1 MQNAL
6 RSRHVP
12 KHVLIR
18 SIAAIALA
26 GALAIPS
33 TATAPAQAAP
43 VAASVHAPR
52 AAVMASSL
60 AARKAAKRARVVAYA
75 RRAIGKRY
83 RWGAVGPRAYDCS
96 GLVLASYRAV
106 GIKLPHSSRMQWR
119 HGKRVSVRKLLPG
132 DILYYTYYTRYTRGS
147 GRISHVALYVGGGK
161 MVHASRRGIPV
172 KMVKMR
178 TRGLVGARRIV

>member
-1 MQNAL
+1 VQNAL
-6 RSRHVP
+6 RSWHVP

-18 SIAAIALA
+18 SIAATALA

-43 VAASVHAPR
+43 VAVSVHAPR
-52 AAVMASSL
+52 AAVAASSL
-60 AARKAAKRARVVAYA
+60 AARKAAKRGRVVAYA
-75 RRAIGKRY
+75 KQAIGKRY

-106 GIKLPHSSRMQWR
+106 GIRLPHSSRMQWR
-119 HGKRVSVRKLLPG
+119 YGKRVSVRKLLPG
-132 DILYYTYYTRYTRGS
+132 DILFYSRGS

-161 MVHASRRGIPV
+161 MVHASRRGVPV

-178 TRGLVGARRIV
+178 TRGLVGARRIIV

>member
-18 SIAAIALA
+18 SIAATALA
-26 GALAIPS
+26 GALAVPS

-43 VAASVHAPR
+43 VAVSVNAPR
-52 AAVMASSL
+52 AALATSSL

-75 RRAIGKRY
+75 RRAVGRPY
-83 RWGAVGPRAYDCS
+83 RWGGVGPRAYDCS

-106 GIKLPHSSRMQWR
+106 GVRLPHSSRMQWR
-119 HGKRVSVRKLLPG
+119 YGRRVSVRKLLPG
-132 DILYYTYYTRYTRGS
+132 DVLYYTRGS
-147 GRISHVALYVGGGK
+147 GRISHVALYVGAGR
-161 MVHASRRGIPV
+161 MIHASRRGVPV
-172 KMVKMR
+172 KKVKMR
-178 TRGLVGARRIV
+178 TRGLVGARRIIV

>member
-1 MQNAL
+1 VQNAL

-18 SIAAIALA
+18 SIAATALA

-43 VAASVHAPR
+43 VAVSVHAPR
-52 AAVMASSL
+52 AAVAASSL
-60 AARKAAKRARVVAYA
+60 AARKAAKRGRVVAYA
-75 RRAIGKRY
+75 KQAIGKRY

-106 GIKLPHSSRMQWR
+106 GIRLPHSSRMQWR
-119 HGKRVSVRKLLPG
+119 YGKRVSVRKLLPG
-132 DILYYTYYTRYTRGS
+132 DILFYSRGS

-161 MVHASRRGIPV
+161 MVHASRRGVPV

-178 TRGLVGARRIV
+178 TRGLVGARLIIV